1 MNPLPS
7 LLPVLLAAGL
17 VGTLPAEEKKP
28 APKVVLVIH
37 GGAGVVERA
46 KLTKE
51 AEQQYRDDLERALRA
66 GHAALEKQAA
76 TSLDAVEA
84 AIQVLEDSPRFNAGK
99 GAVFTREGRNELD
112 ASIMEGK
119 TKKAG
124 AVAGITRTKNPISA
138 ARAVLDSEHVLLIG
152 EGADRFAH
160 GKGVAAVSPL
170 YFWTEQSWKKLQEAQ
185 QEHERSRDGG
195 SKGTTGPTN
204 HFGTVGA
211 VAVDRAGN
219 LAAGTSTGG
228 LTYKRA
234 GRVGDSP
241 IIGAG
246 TYADNEACA
255 VSCTGQGELFIRYAV
270 AHDIV
275 ARMKYKRQ
283 PLGEAAQ
290 EAFKSLPAQK
300 ERGGVGGLI
309 ALDREGNV
317 AMPFNT
323 NGMYRGTITSDG
335 QVKIAIYDQ

>member
-1 MNPLPS
+1 MLKAILSAICVACLVVPLES
-7 LLPVLLAAGL
+7 Q
-17 VGTLPAEEKKP
+17 EKKP

-37 GGAGVVERA
+37 GGAGVEERD
-46 KLTKE
+46 KMTKE
-51 AEQQYRDDLERALRA
+51 MEQKYRDDLERALRA
-66 GHAALEKQAA
+66 GHAALDKKEG

-84 AIQVLEDSPRFNAGK
+84 AIKVLEDSPLFNAGK

-124 AVAGITRTKNPISA
+124 AVAGVTRTKNPICA
-138 ARAVLDSEHVLLIG
+138 ARAVMDSEHVLMIG
-152 EGADRFAH
+152 DGADRFAH
-160 GKGVAAVSPL
+160 SKGVAAVSPL
-170 YFWTEQSWKKLQEAQ
+170 YFWTEQSWRELQDAQ
-185 QEHERSRDGG
+185 KEHERKREGG
-195 SKGTTGPTN
+195 SGERKRPAN

-246 TYADNEACA
+246 TYAENEACA
-255 VSCTGQGELFIRYAV
+255 VSCTGHGEVFIRHAV

-275 ARMKYKRQ
+275 ARMKYKKQALR
-283 PLGEAAQ
+283 EAA
-290 EAFKSLPAQK
+290 EETFKSLPPEK
-300 ERGGVGGLI
+300 EEGGVGGLI
-309 ALDREGNV
+309 ALDRDGNF

-323 NGMYRGTITSDG
+323 NGMNRGSITNDG
-335 QVKIAIYDQ
+335 RVQVSIYDK